1 MTLTQTA
8 LQTEIRLQI
17 IPASHFPQ
25 LIRLHR
31 EVFPREQVACT
42 IYGCKG
48 IARYL
53 ASQVAFPQFQREH
66 VLWGA
71 WEGKRL
77 IGYAHFRG
85 LPASWHLNNIAVHP
99 GYQGRGAGRRLWQ
112 RFIDTAR
119 QRQFG
124 TITLDVE
131 SDNRPVIDWY
141 RRQGL
146 EITGEV
152 YRYEKE
158 LEGGVSPSGSPG
170 EAQHSPR
177 LEGWDQAEAWQAA
190 YGFSQFEIEWG
201 GELWAIGRLGRR
213 YFKVGRRLPGEVEAA
228 LAQIDPARRL
238 LVFCGEPLHSPGFI
252 PRGKSLRMS
261 GRVSQGGG
269 YEPEGEN

>member
-1 MTLTQTA
+1 MTLTRTA
-8 LQTEIRLQI
+8 QKTDIRLQT
-17 IPASHFPQ
+17 IPASDFPQ

-31 EVFPREQVACT
+31 QVFPPEQVACT

-53 ASQVAFPQFQREH
+53 ANQVAFPQFQREH
-66 VLWGA
+66 ELWGA
-71 WEGKRL
+71 WDGEKL
-77 IGYAHFRG
+77 TGYAHFRG

-119 QRQFG
+119 QRQFE

-131 SDNRPVIDWY
+131 SDNQPVIDWY

-146 EITGEV
+146 EITGAV

-158 LEGGVSPSGSPG
+158 LAGGDLPG
-170 EAQHSPR
+170 EAQPSPR
-177 LEGWDQAEAWQAA
+177 LLGWDQAEAWQAA

-213 YFKVGRRLPGEVEAA
+213 YFKAGRRLPGEVEAA

-238 LVFCGEPLHSPGFI
+238 VVFCAEPLQIPGFI
-252 PRGKSLRMS
+252 SRGKSLRMS
-261 GRVSQGGG
+261 GRVS
-269 YEPEGEN
+269 